1 MESTMR
7 YELWRGDRL
16 VGTTHL
22 DWEREEP
29 LICMGYL
36 TGEPGSV
43 ESLAELTDGIPRAGR
58 PVLELRRADGTV
70 VTTRRIR
77 LFDVAEILGGAR
89 LAGIDEARPFDL
101 ADDERYHIMVELS
114 DAREI
119 P

>member
-1 MESTMR
+1 MR
-7 YELWRGDRL
+7 YELWSGDRL
-16 VGTTHL
+16 VGTTSL

-36 TGEPGSV
+36 AGQQEGA
-43 ESLAELTDGIPRAGR
+43 EALAELADSGALAASP
-58 PVLELRRADGTV
+58 PLQLRRPDGTAIG
-70 VTTRRIR
+70 TRKIR

-89 LAGIDEARPFDL
+89 ANGMDDVRPFDL
-101 ADDERYHIMVELS
+101 ADDERYHIMVELL